1 LIRDAPPRNRSA
13 QSHVS
18 LPEGGYLSL
27 CDGGPPVYKVG
38 QAWRQCIM
46 DLKDSR
52 ESRNVEDVRGQGR
65 GPGPGSDPFGRR
77 GVNIPM
83 GNMRGGSIGSI
94 VLIIIVVVVLQFMG
108 VDVSSLLG
116 GDGTT
121 TSQQTDGQTVQTQN
135 ANDKEVVFVRKVL
148 GETEDAWNGIFSASG
163 ERYVEPKLVLFNGQ
177 WPSACG
183 TASSAT
189 GPFYCPSDQKV
200 YLDTAFFAEMRDR
213 FEASGDFAQ
222 AYVIAHEVG
231 HHVQNLTGVLGRFNR
246 QRQSMSET
254 DANAMS
260 VRVELQADCYAGIWA
275 RYTDQKGIVESG
287 DIDEALN
294 AAEQIGDD
302 ALQKRSQGY
311 VVPDSFTHGT
321 SAQRAKWFRRGF
333 ESGKVNACDTFSG
346 AI

>member
-1 LIRDAPPRNRSA
+1 
-13 QSHVS
+13 
-18 LPEGGYLSL
+18 
-27 CDGGPPVYKVG
+27 
-38 QAWRQCIM
+38 M

-52 ESRNVEDVRGQGR
+52 ESGNVEDVRGQGR
-65 GPGPGSDPFGRR
+65 GPGPGGDPFGRR

-94 VLIIIVVVVLQFMG
+94 VLIIIVVIVLQFMG

-116 GDGTT
+116 DGTT
-121 TSQQTDGQTVQTQN
+121 TSQPADQTTQTPTQN
-135 ANDKEVVFVRKVL
+135 ANDEDVVFVRKVL
-148 GETEDAWNGIFSASG
+148 GETEDAWKGIFAASG
-163 ERYVEPKLVLFNGQ
+163 ETYVEPKLVMFNGQ

-222 AYVIAHEVG
+222 AYVIAHEIG
-231 HHVQNLTGVLGRFNR
+231 HHVQNLTGVLPKFNR
-246 QRQSMSET
+246 QRQSMSEAE
-254 DANAMS
+254 ANAMS
-260 VRVELQADCYAGIWA
+260 VRVELQADCYAGIWG
-275 RYTDQKGIVESG
+275 RYTDQKGILERG

-333 ESGKVNACDTFSG
+333 DTGKVSACDTFSG

>member
-1 LIRDAPPRNRSA
+1 
-13 QSHVS
+13 
-18 LPEGGYLSL
+18 
-27 CDGGPPVYKVG
+27 
-38 QAWRQCIM
+38 M

-52 ESRNVEDVRGQGR
+52 RSDNVEDVRGQGR
-65 GPGPGSDPFGRR
+65 GPGPGGDPFGRR

-94 VLIIIVVVVLQFMG
+94 VLIIIVVIVLQFMG

-116 GDGTT
+116 DGTT
-121 TSQQTDGQTVQTQN
+121 TSQTADQTTQTPTQN
-135 ANDKEVVFVRKVL
+135 ANDEDAIFVSKVL
-148 GETEDAWNGIFSASG
+148 GETEDAWKGIFAASG
-163 ERYVEPKLVLFNGQ
+163 ETYVEPKLVMFNGQ

-213 FEASGDFAQ
+213 FDASGDFAQ
-222 AYVIAHEVG
+222 AYVIAHEIG
-231 HHVQNLTGVLGRFNR
+231 HHVQNLTGVLPKFNR

-254 DANAMS
+254 EANAMS
-260 VRVELQADCYAGIWA
+260 VRVELQADCYAGIWG
-275 RYTDQKGIVESG
+275 RYTDQKGILKSG

-321 SAQRAKWFRRGF
+321 SAQRSKWFRRGF
-333 ESGKVNACDTFSG
+333 DTGKVSACDTFSG

>member
-1 LIRDAPPRNRSA
+1 
-13 QSHVS
+13 
-18 LPEGGYLSL
+18 
-27 CDGGPPVYKVG
+27 
-38 QAWRQCIM
+38 M

-52 ESRNVEDVRGQGR
+52 ESGNVEDVRGQGT
-65 GPGPGSDPFGRR
+65 GPGPGGDPFGRR
-77 GVNIPM
+77 GVNIPI

-94 VLIIIVVVVLQFMG
+94 VLIIIVVIVLQFMG

-116 GDGTT
+116 DGTT
-121 TSQQTDGQTVQTQN
+121 TSQPADQTTQAPTQD
-135 ANDKEVVFVRKVL
+135 ANDKDVVFVRKVL
-148 GETEDAWNGIFSASG
+148 GETEDAWTGIFAASG
-163 ERYVEPKLVLFNGQ
+163 EKYVEPKLVLFNGQ
-177 WPSACG
+177 YPSACG

-231 HHVQNLTGVLGRFNR
+231 HHIQNLTGVLPKFNR

-254 DANAMS
+254 EANAMS
-260 VRVELQADCYAGIWA
+260 VRVELQADCYAGIWG
-275 RYTDQKGIVESG
+275 RYTDQKGILERG

-333 ESGKVNACDTFSG
+333 DTGKVSACDTFSG